1 MLQPDRLASL
11 DLAKAGSRVPE
22 VPGILSADQLLAT
35 GRSIAA
41 EQQPNGAIGW
51 PDGHIDAWNHVE
63 CAMALTT
70 CGLHEQARR
79 AYTWLAQTQHPDGSW
94 AVRAADGSDTEHT
107 TEANH
112 AAYTAVGVWHEL
124 LVTGDEDFA
133 AQMWP
138 VVRGAIEF
146 AVGLQT
152 ARGEIIWRRL
162 ADGAPDSYALLTGN
176 ASMYQSLG
184 CAVALAELV
193 GEPQPDWELAAAQ
206 LGHVVACHP
215 DVFADKSRF
224 SMDWYYP
231 VLGGPVRGPAAE
243 QLLKQGWDTYMVPG
257 LGVRCVSDE
266 PWVTGAETCELAIAL
281 AAIGDRD
288 KALELFEQIQ
298 FLRDPAGA
306 YWTGWQFVN
315 RKHYPHEKSAYTAAA
330 VVLAADVLSGST
342 GAAGIFRSA
351 AAGPPVWPP
360 GRPGRLRLRELSSA
374 DTVAGS
380 LQYVQ
385 RARHLHFLE
394 GARPQRPLV
403 HPVRSLAA
411 VRRVGEDV
419 VKRERSAGRHPG
431 RPALVVGHDMLLAVA
446 SVDEQHPE
454 RRAPDPGDGPGSA
467 DDRDHVLL

>member
-1 MLQPDRLASL
+1 MLQPDRLATHGLHGL
-11 DLAKAGSRVPE
+11 DVAGPGSQVPE
-22 VPGILSADQLLAT
+22 VPGIITADEILAT

-41 EQQPNGAIGW
+41 EQQPSGAIGW

-63 CAMALTT
+63 CAMALTA
-70 CGLHEQARR
+70 CGLHAEARR
-79 AYTWLAQTQHPDGSW
+79 AYTWLAHTQHPDGSW
-94 AVRAADGSDTEHT
+94 AVRAADGTDTEHH

-133 AQMWP
+133 ARMWP

-152 ARGEIIWRRL
+152 ARGEIIWRRFG
-162 ADGAPDSYALLTGN
+162 DGSPDTFALLTGN

-184 CAVALAELV
+184 CAIALAERV

-206 LGHVVACHP
+206 LGHAVACHP

-231 VLGGPVRGPAAE
+231 VLGGPVRGAAAE
-243 QLLKQGWDTYMVPG
+243 RLLKSGWDTYLAPG

-281 AAIGDRD
+281 EAIGDRD
-288 KALELFEQIQ
+288 TALELFEQIQ
-298 FLRDPAGA
+298 FLRDEAGA
-306 YWTGWQFVN
+306 YWTGWQFVT

-342 GAAGIFRSA
+342 GAAGLFRDA
-351 AAGPPVWPP
+351 AAGPSVWQ
-360 GRPGRLRLRELSSA
+360 
-374 DTVAGS
+374 AGD
-380 LQYVQ
+380 
-385 RARHLHFLE
+385 
-394 GARPQRPLV
+394 P
-403 HPVRSLAA
+403 AA
-411 VRRVGEDV
+411 CGC
-419 VKRERSAGRHPG
+419 
-431 RPALVVGHDMLLAVA
+431 PA
-446 SVDEQHPE
+446 
-454 RRAPDPGDGPGSA
+454 
-467 DDRDHVLL
+467 